1 MWKIFTTIVLCLYLI
16 PTAFAAKA
24 DTNLKLEKIDEAG
37 ANILSLKI
45 WLENPSQQKII
56 ATQSWL
62 KYDNKIL
69 KGKNIEVKDSAFD
82 FVAPGENEFD
92 QAKGLVKIGRSSTK
106 GGVTE
111 SKALV
116 AEVSFEILKN
126 QNTKIEFYNFRL
138 DNEGNTS
145 VRVMEDGFP
154 VNTLAKQ
161 PEFLSLNWGTSGSN
175 LSSNNSGTKTEVKP
189 KVKENLSANL
199 LTEMRPQ
206 NFRVN
211 SGDSYILMTWDKLP
225 NMVGYNVYYSQR
237 SGRYLQR
244 RSVGD
249 LSEFYLDGL
258 KNGDTYYLAI
268 TAYDQKQ
275 RETDYSNEVK
285 VTVGDPNSSSNP
297 IGITK
302 SQNFLANTPENV
314 KSGPGALIWMIGI
327 LSVLFTFR
335 VVIKRKKCYN

>member
-116 AEVSFEILKN
+116 AEVSFEILKLSFNPFLFN
-126 QNTKIEFYNFRL
+126 Q
-138 DNEGNTS
+138 
-145 VRVMEDGFP
+145 
-154 VNTLAKQ
+154 
-161 PEFLSLNWGTSGSN
+161 
-175 LSSNNSGTKTEVKP
+175 
-189 KVKENLSANL
+189 
-199 LTEMRPQ
+199 
-206 NFRVN
+206 
-211 SGDSYILMTWDKLP
+211 
-225 NMVGYNVYYSQR
+225 
-237 SGRYLQR
+237 
-244 RSVGD
+244 
-249 LSEFYLDGL
+249 
-258 KNGDTYYLAI
+258 
-268 TAYDQKQ
+268 
-275 RETDYSNEVK
+275 
-285 VTVGDPNSSSNP
+285 
-297 IGITK
+297 
-302 SQNFLANTPENV
+302 
-314 KSGPGALIWMIGI
+314 
-327 LSVLFTFR
+327 
-335 VVIKRKKCYN
+335 KKWF